1 MKVLITGGAGFI
13 GHNVAMF
20 LRDFGFDVVVF
31 DSLKRSSESSVKRL
45 IERNIPM
52 LKGDVL
58 NAYALN
64 DALRGVDVVV
74 HAAAYISVGES
85 FKKPTLY
92 LKNNVLGTASIAKA
106 CLNKGV
112 KLLIYLSSA
121 AVYGEP
127 VNPPIS
133 EMHPTNPTS
142 PYGLSKLMGEEVVR
156 FYSKYGLKHVI
167 LRLFNVYGL
176 GQSKAY
182 AGVVAKFIERA
193 VKGLPP
199 IIYGD
204 GEQTRDFMH
213 VNDVSEA
220 IKQTIEKNVV
230 NETFNIG
237 SGIPTKIKD
246 LAELVMNIV
255 KLDRK
260 PIHRKPRVGDIKH
273 SYADISKAENLIDFK
288 PRVNLNEGLKELIE
302 AKLTN

>member
-1 MKVLITGGAGFI
+1 
-13 GHNVAMF
+13 
-20 LRDFGFDVVVF
+20 
-31 DSLKRSSESSVKRL
+31 
-45 IERNIPM
+45 
-52 LKGDVL
+52 
-58 NAYALN
+58 
-64 DALRGVDVVV
+64 
-74 HAAAYISVGES
+74 
-85 FKKPTLY
+85 

-133 EMHPTNPTS
+133 EMHPMNPIS
-142 PYGLSKLMGEEVVR
+142 PYGLSKLIGEEVVR

-167 LRLFNVYGL
+167 LRLFNVYGP

-182 AGVVAKFIERA
+182 AGVVTRFIERA

-199 IIYGD
+199 IIYGN
-204 GEQTRDFMH
+204 GEQTRDFIH

-220 IKQTIEKNVV
+220 IKQTIERSVV

-237 SGIPTKIKD
+237 SGTPTKIKD
-246 LAELVMNIV
+246 LANLVMEV
-255 KLDRK
+255 AKLNCE
-260 PIHRKPRVGDIKH
+260 PIYRKPRVGDIKH
-273 SYADISKAENLIDFK
+273 SYADISKAEKLIDFK
-288 PRVNLNEGLKELIE
+288 PKVNLNEGLKELVK